1 LHASA
6 DFQKDLGLA
15 LKLVLIMAPCR
26 CKMNTG
32 KGLFSFRRENMEVY
46 ALETIEDDETFEV
59 EYCSWNGWVR
69 K

>member
-1 LHASA
+1 
-6 DFQKDLGLA
+6 
-15 LKLVLIMAPCR
+15 
-26 CKMNTG
+26 MNTG